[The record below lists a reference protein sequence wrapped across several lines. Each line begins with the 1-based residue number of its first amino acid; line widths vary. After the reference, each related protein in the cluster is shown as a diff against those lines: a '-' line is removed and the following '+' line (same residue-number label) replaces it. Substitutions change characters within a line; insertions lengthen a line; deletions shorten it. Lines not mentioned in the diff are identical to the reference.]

1 MTHPGKKLLF
11 MGGEFGQF
19 IEWKD
24 EEQLDWLLLEYESH
38 EKMAYYFRTLQDF
51 YSQTSSL
58 WRLDHVQEG
67 FEWIDPNNS
76 EQSIITFMRKGKRK
90 GDYCIVVCNFS
101 AQAHAHYQIGVP
113 SQGKYIEVFSSDS
126 AAFGGSGQIN
136 EEPINV
142 KKIPYHNQPY
152 SMEITVPPLGIS
164 IFMKQTKKRRG
175 RVTE

>member
-1 MTHPGKKLLF
+1 
-11 MGGEFGQF
+11 
-19 IEWKD
+19 
-24 EEQLDWLLLEYESH
+24 
-38 EKMAYYFRTLQDF
+38 
-51 YSQTSSL
+51 
-58 WRLDHVQEG
+58 
-67 FEWIDPNNS
+67 
-76 EQSIITFMRKGKRK
+76 MRKGKRK

-101 AQAHAHYQIGVP
+101 AHAHAQYQIGVP
-113 SQGKYIEVFSSDS
+113 SHGKYIEVFSSDS
-126 AAFGGSGQIN
+126 VAFGGSGQIN

>member
-1 MTHPGKKLLF
+1 

-24 EEQLDWLLLEYESH
+24 EDQLDWLLLEYESH
-38 EKMAYYFRTLQDF
+38 EKLAYYFRTLQDF
-51 YSQTSSL
+51 YRQSSSL

-76 EQSIITFMRKGKRK
+76 KQSIITFMRKGKRK

-101 AQAHAHYQIGVP
+101 AQAHAQYQIGVP

-126 AAFGGSGQIN
+126 SSWRIGSDQ
-136 EEPINV
+136 
-142 KKIPYHNQPY
+142 
-152 SMEITVPPLGIS
+152 
-164 IFMKQTKKRRG
+164 
-175 RVTE
+175 